1 MDLSPERLTEWVIA
15 MLVLIIAI
23 TIHEFAHALTADRL
37 GDGTPRAQGRIS
49 LNPVDHLETTGTIMM
64 AVSTF
69 VGFGLGWG
77 RPVQY
82 NPTALRHPRRDTI
95 LIALAG
101 PASNFLQACVFAALL
116 RSSRHYGWF
125 ADSQYGPTFLLMGV
139 TINLALVFFN
149 LIPIPP
155 LDGSKILFGLLPAG
169 QARGYE
175 RVMAQWGLPL
185 FLLLVFTRITSL
197 IIGPPVA
204 ATAGLLLGQ

>member
-1 MDLSPERLTEWVIA
+1 MSSPTPSPP
-15 MLVLIIAI
+15 
-23 TIHEFAHALTADRL
+23 TAWAT
-37 GDGTPRAQGRIS
+37 GPRAQGRIS
-49 LNPVDHLETTGTIMM
+49 LNPVDHLDATGTIMM

-82 NPTALRHPRRDTI
+82 SPTALKHPRRDTI

-116 RSSRHYGWF
+116 RASWHYGWF
-125 ADSQYGPTFLLMGV
+125 AGSQYGPTFLLLGV

-169 QARGYE
+169 HARGYE
-175 RVMAQWGLPL
+175 RIMAQWGLPL
-185 FLLLVFTRITSL
+185 FLLLVFTRVTYL
-197 IIGPPVA
+197 LIGPPVS